1 MTTGGGNMNAYNLTI
16 NISGTSLAAI
26 RTDRGGGTVTVEG
39 GTYTTNG
46 RVLLLFILLL
56 I

>member
-39 GTYTTNG
+39 GTYTTNC